1 MLFSS
6 PIFLL
11 AFLPLF
17 LLVYFLLP
25 KRFRNF
31 FLMLASVFFYTWGE
45 GKLVAIMLTSSFV
58 DFLAGI
64 TIAGGWKN
72 WRDPIKQLDPNGP
85 RTRKQKITLAVS
97 LLANIAFLGFFKYFN
112 FGIDNFNAFMGTL
125 GLENAMLT
133 NITAITLPLG
143 ISFYTF
149 QSMSYTIDVYRGHA
163 TATRHY
169 FNFVAFVTMFPQLV
183 AGPIIRYAD
192 VAREIAHR
200 IVTREKFA
208 SGVQRFAVGL
218 GKKMLIAN
226 IVAVPADK
234 LFTFPVSDLSAL
246 LAWIGVISYALQIYF
261 DFSGYSDM
269 AIGMGR
275 MLGFEFL
282 ENFNYPYISRSIR
295 EFWRR
300 WHISMSTWFRDY
312 LYIPL
317 GGNRKSGTRT
327 FVNLLVVFSITGLWH
342 GASWNFVVWGLFH
355 GVFMMLERTVVGRW
369 LDRAWRPIQHLY
381 VLLIVLIGWVFF
393 RANSLENA
401 IAYLRSMVGMG
412 SGVVGDISQYV
423 DPYFLVVVVIGI
435 IGSAPILKWCKRV
448 IGHYVTTASNGRA
461 LAIHISTHVVT
472 IFMVIALLGA
482 SLMLMAH
489 DTYNPFIYFR
499 F

>member
-300 WHISMSTWFRDY
+300 WHISMSTS
-312 LYIPL
+312 PL
-317 GGNRKSGTRT
+317 EEIE
-327 FVNLLVVFSITGLWH
+327 NL
-342 GASWNFVVWGLFH
+342 A
-355 GVFMMLERTVVGRW
+355 
-369 LDRAWRPIQHLY
+369 
-381 VLLIVLIGWVFF
+381 
-393 RANSLENA
+393 
-401 IAYLRSMVGMG
+401 
-412 SGVVGDISQYV
+412 
-423 DPYFLVVVVIGI
+423 
-435 IGSAPILKWCKRV
+435 RV
-448 IGHYVTTASNGRA
+448 R
-461 LAIHISTHVVT
+461 L
-472 IFMVIALLGA
+472 
-482 SLMLMAH
+482 
-489 DTYNPFIYFR
+489 
-499 F
+499 